1 MAIKITTS
9 YHEITVPYKLKERL
23 LKLVETAAIA
33 KYFGHNELYNNLQH
47 AYDGLRNQWLTS
59 AGEIAKKNTRTNWL
73 GGGDV
78 YHFDKCDYW
87 GFIDSIIQAYSE
99 KYTKIELIN
108 LLNNY
113 LLDLR
118 DN

>member
-9 YHEITVPYKLKERL
+9 YHEISVPYKLMERL
-23 LKLVETAAIA
+23 TKLVETAALA
-33 KYFGHNELYNNLQH
+33 KHLGHNKLYNDLQH
-47 AYDGLRNQWLTS
+47 AYDSIRNQWLTS
-59 AGEIAKKNTRTNWL
+59 AGEIAKKNPRTNWL

-78 YHFDKCDYW
+78 YYFDKCDYW
-87 GFIDSIIQAYSE
+87 GLIDSIIQAYSK
-99 KYTKIELIN
+99 KYTKTELIN
-108 LLNNY
+108 RLDNC

>member
-9 YHEITVPYKLKERL
+9 YHEISVPHKLMERL
-23 LKLVETAAIA
+23 TKLVETAALA
-33 KYFGHNELYNNLQH
+33 KHLGHNKLYNDLQH
-47 AYDGLRNQWLTS
+47 AYDSLRNQWLTS

-78 YHFDKCDYW
+78 YYFDKCDYW
-87 GFIDSIIQAYSE
+87 GLIDSIIRAYSRE
-99 KYTKIELIN
+99 YTKMELIN
-108 LLNNY
+108 RLNNC

>member
-9 YHEITVPYKLKERL
+9 YHEISVPHKLMERL
-23 LKLVETAAIA
+23 MKLVETAAIA
-33 KYFGHNELYNNLQH
+33 KHLGRNELYSNIQH
-47 AYDGLRNQWLTS
+47 TYDSLRNQWLTY

-78 YHFDKCDYW
+78 YWFNKCDYW
-87 GFIDSIIQAYSE
+87 ELIDSIIRVYSE
-99 KYTKIELIN
+99 QYTKMELIDR
-108 LLNNY
+108 LNNF
-113 LLDLR
+113 LLDLS